1 MNLTTTQ
8 HISVDLI
15 GNRYKTA
22 TVKQNDLATR
32 YINVAITLNGQA
44 YPLSND
50 VTCYLRFMPP
60 NGGQPQLQSCRVE
73 TDGTVTFEVASSMVT
88 TVGKARANID
98 IKQTNPADPATQQ
111 LLSTVVFYIM
121 ILPSAYGDDV
131 LVASDELSPLE
142 QLIQEA
148 EAGCNNAIQTM
159 EVYKENGKYYS
170 EDAYESA
177 KEAEA
182 WAHGDSFIETETYV
196 SEGSATHTLE
206 YIPYSITSV
215 EVNGE
220 PISDYTLV
228 NKTITFT
235 TAPALGVGVKIVYV
249 IDTSEDNAKYYKELA
264 NASANIAS
272 SSATNAMDSAEKS
285 AASATESTAYAI
297 GGNYYKVDDFVGDG
311 TTSTFA
317 LSETPMSILSV
328 KIDGETI
335 QPNQYTASGSNL
347 VFYSI
352 VPDDGAKIKVIF
364 SKNVSNSSKYYS
376 EQSQRYKTEASHS
389 AIESDAYARGGYFN
403 TSQIF
408 FGDGSTTTFTLDNTP
423 DDIYDITIDGTA
435 VSDYTVSGKV
445 ITFTTAPDEYSMI
458 QVSYSADMTNDN
470 AKYYKEQIVNYIN
483 GIYRYVGQVNT
494 YADLPSSGQANGDV
508 YDILTDDP
516 THGIIA
522 GDNVAWNGTSWDKL
536 AGAIA
541 VMVGATAT
549 TNGAKGLVPTP
560 MIADRNKFLRG
571 DGTWAE
577 AVVSDMRGA
586 TSSADGA
593 HGLVPAPTAIDYQKY
608 LRGDGTWARMYGGLV
623 ISAADYQALV
633 AADQDDPNETYFIYD
648 EGSLPDGSSYMQKGL
663 DRVTAGKRNGT
674 TLGFYATAEG
684 GGVVASGDYAHAEG
698 EETSA
703 TGHGAHSE
711 GTISS
716 ASGHSSHAEGRGTKA
731 SSYAQH
737 VEGRYNVEDVSDTYA
752 HITGGGSDGDHRKN
766 IHTLDWNGNA
776 VYEGDV
782 SGKDANNNVI
792 SLRGLK
798 SDIQDVYEAMGKNGA
813 KNLIPFPYDGGGVG
827 THTVNGISFIVNPSG
842 SISISGTATAD
853 AEFTLAGW
861 LEDIL
866 EDEKDYIVSAEGI
879 NGSLST
885 YYLSIEKINRNMEV
899 TSTVDVINDEVQFT
913 ASAYKMDCILKVK
926 SGQTISSVTIYPM
939 IRFASDTDDTYQ
951 PYAMTNKQLT
961 DNLSGKANTATTLA
975 GYGITNAYTKTE
987 VDTAL
992 SNKAGALVTQNF
1004 SNTSEL
1010 TVAANNY
1017 DAISV
1022 DITKQG
1028 YTPIAI
1034 VKIWAMP
1041 QGILPIGGFYIYNNN
1056 GTDYAVVR
1064 YINPTSSS
1072 QSCSKRSLEFT
1083 ILYVKN

>member
-32 YINVAITLNGQA
+32 YINVAVTLNGQA

-159 EVYKENGKYYS
+159 ETYKENGKYYS
-170 EDAYESA
+170 ENATESA
-177 KEAEA
+177 QEAEA
-182 WAHGDSFIETETYV
+182 WAHGNSFVETETYI

-206 YIPYSITSV
+206 YVPTSITSV
-215 EVNGE
+215 EVGGE
-220 PISDYTLV
+220 ATTAYTIN
-228 NKTITFT
+228 NKTITFNI
-235 TAPALGVGVKIVYV
+235 APASGTGVKVIYV
-249 IDTSEDNAKYYKELA
+249 VDTSEDNAKYYKEIA
-264 NASANIAS
+264 SDSAMRSKASAS
-272 SSATNAMDSAEKS
+272 
-285 AASATESTAYAI
+285 ESKAYTI
-297 GGNYYKVDDFVGDG
+297 GGLYSKVDDFVGDG
-311 TTSTFA
+311 ESSYFE
-317 LSETPMSILSV
+317 LSDLPDRIISV
-328 KIDGETI
+328 KINGETI
-335 QPNQYTASGSNL
+335 PNDQYDSRGRRIEFHTVPENGSKIMVLYSRYIASFSN
-347 VFYSI
+347 
-352 VPDDGAKIKVIF
+352 
-364 SKNVSNSSKYYS
+364 SKYYYERSARYSAESYSSASQS
-376 EQSQRYKTEASHS
+376 E
-389 AIESDAYARGGYFN
+389 AYAHGGYFDALEA
-403 TSQIF
+403 F
-408 FGDGSTTTFTLDNTP
+408 WGDGIKTTFELENIP
-423 DDIYDITIDGTA
+423 YEIRYVKIDDIE
-435 VSDYTVSGKV
+435 VSNYTVSGKL
-445 ITFTTAPDEYSMI
+445 ITFTTAPEEDKRIE
-458 QVSYSADMTNDN
+458 VSYTADTTTEN
-470 AKYYKEQIVNYIN
+470 AKYYRDQMANYLN
-483 GIYRYVGQVNT
+483 GIYHYIGQVNS
-494 YADLPSSGQANGDV
+494 YADLPTSGQHNGDV

-516 THGIIA
+516 THDIVA
-522 GDNVAWNGTSWDKL
+522 GDNVAWNGTGWDRLSGK
-536 AGAIA
+536 IA

-549 TNGAKGLVPTP
+549 ANGAKGLVPAPT
-560 MIADRNKFLRG
+560 IADRNKFLCG
-571 DGTWAE
+571 NGTWQSIE
-577 AVVSDMRGA
+577 ALDMVGA
-586 TSSADGA
+586 TSSTDGV
-593 HGLVPAPTAIDYQKY
+593 HGLVPAPTSIDYQKY

-633 AADQDDPNETYFIYD
+633 DANEDDPNETYFIYD
-648 EGSLPDGSSYMQKGL
+648 DGALPDGSSYMQKGL

-684 GGVVASGDYAHAEG
+684 GGVVASGDYCHAEG

-703 TGHGAHSE
+703 TGHGSHSE

-737 VEGRYNVEDVSDTYA
+737 VEGRYNVEDTSDTYA

-792 SLRGLK
+792 SLRSLK
-798 SDIQDVYEAMGKNGA
+798 SDIQDVYEVMGKNGA
-813 KNLIPFPYDGGGVG
+813 KNVIPFPYNGGGVG
-827 THTVNGISFIVNPSG
+827 THTVNGINFIVSPDG
-842 SISISGTATAD
+842 SITISGTATAD
-853 AEFTLAGW
+853 AEFAVAYW

-866 EDEKDYIVSAEGI
+866 ESDKDYIVSAQGI

-913 ASAYKMDCILKVK
+913 ASAYKIDCLLKVK

-939 IRFASDTDDTYQ
+939 IRSASDPDTTYRR
-951 PYAMTNKQLT
+951 YAKTN
-961 DNLSGKANTATTLA
+961 
-975 GYGITNAYTKTE
+975 
-987 VDTAL
+987 
-992 SNKAGALVTQNF
+992 
-1004 SNTSEL
+1004 SEL
-1010 TVAANNY
+1010 TEEIATLKFVTEEHSIENSQVIYKETSKLFEIPCAKA
-1017 DAISV
+1017 
-1022 DITKQG
+1022 G
-1028 YTPIAI
+1028 YTPIGI
-1034 VKIWAMP
+1034 VGVRGKNTELLSLKEYYVSGNTA
-1041 QGILPIGGFYIYNNN
+1041 YVYYTNA
-1056 GTDYAVVR
+1056 TSDYALT
-1064 YINPTSSS
+1064 PTSIIV
-1072 QSCSKRSLEFT
+1072 RV
-1083 ILYVKN
+1083 LYAKN

>member
-111 LLSTVVFYIM
+111 LLSTVVFYIV

-131 LVASDELSPLE
+131 LIASDELSPLE

-182 WAHGDSFIETETYV
+182 WSHGDSFIETETYV

-220 PISDYTLV
+220 PTSDYSLV

-235 TAPALGVGVKIVYV
+235 TAPASGVGVKVVYV
-249 IDTSEDNAKYYKELA
+249 VDTSEDNAKYYKELA
-264 NASANIAS
+264 NASASLAS
-272 SSATNAMDSAEKS
+272 TGATDAMDSAEKS

-364 SKNVSNSSKYYS
+364 SKNVSNSAKYYS

-389 AIESDAYARGGYFN
+389 ATESDAYARGGYFN
-403 TSQIF
+403 TSQVF
-408 FGDGSTTTFTLDNTP
+408 FGDGTTTTFTLDNTP

-470 AKYYKEQIVNYIN
+470 AKYYKDQIVNYIN
-483 GIYRYVGQVNT
+483 GVYRYVGQVNS

-522 GDNVAWNGTSWDKL
+522 GDNVAWNGTGWDKL

-541 VMVGATAT
+541 VMVGATST

-586 TSSADGA
+586 TSSVDGA
-593 HGLVPAPTAIDYQKY
+593 HGLVPAPTAIDYNKY

-731 SSYAQH
+731 SSYSQH

-782 SGKDANNNVI
+782 SGKDVNNNVI

-798 SDIQDVYEAMGKNGA
+798 SDIQDVYEVMGNNGA
-813 KNLIPFPYDGGGVG
+813 KNLIELPYTDSSGIVN
-827 THTVNGISFIVNPSG
+827 NGITFTYGASKKITAN
-842 SISISGTATAD
+842 GTATGDAVFTINDLWDFDNDGEYILNCEDLNGAD
-853 AEFTLAGW
+853 
-861 LEDIL
+861 D
-866 EDEKDYIVSAEGI
+866 
-879 NGSLST
+879 T
-885 YYLSIEKINRNMEV
+885 YYVSLEF
-899 TSTVDVINDEVQFT
+899 INDRGHSMRTFVTTGSDVNVTVPQNAIDAVLT
-913 ASAYKMDCILKVK
+913 LNIK
-926 SGQTISSVTIYPM
+926 SGQTVSYKTFKPM
-939 IRFASDTDDTYQ
+939 IRLASDTDDAYKT
-951 PYAMTNKQLT
+951 PVKTNKQLT
-961 DNLSGKANTATTLA
+961 EDVDLISNRVEANTLGNTVSIDTTTYNFNNPYVCPADGYLELQIDANGKGQATIIISVLNSINMGIPGSGSASSPMKFTSFVKKGMQVYLA
-975 GYGITNAYTKTE
+975 GSTNSRLY
-987 VDTAL
+987 
-992 SNKAGALVTQNF
+992 
-1004 SNTSEL
+1004 
-1010 TVAANNY
+1010 
-1017 DAISV
+1017 
-1022 DITKQG
+1022 
-1028 YTPIAI
+1028 YTPL
-1034 VKIWAMP
+1034 
-1041 QGILPIGGFYIYNNN
+1041 QY
-1056 GTDYAVVR
+1056 
-1064 YINPTSSS
+1064 
-1072 QSCSKRSLEFT
+1072 
-1083 ILYVKN
+1083 

>member
-98 IKQTNPADPATQQ
+98 IKQTNPADPSTQQ
-111 LLSTVVFYIM
+111 LLSTVVFYII

-131 LVASDELSPLE
+131 LIASDELSPLE

-182 WAHGDSFIETETYV
+182 WSHGDSFIETETYV

-220 PISDYTLV
+220 PTSDYTLV

-235 TAPALGVGVKIVYV
+235 TAPASGVGVKIVYAV
-249 IDTSEDNAKYYKELA
+249 DTSADNAKYYKELA
-264 NASANIAS
+264 SASASLAS
-272 SSATNAMDSAEKS
+272 TGATNAMDSAEKS

-364 SKNVSNSSKYYS
+364 SKNVSNSAKYYS

-389 AIESDAYARGGYFN
+389 ATESDAYARGGYFN
-403 TSQIF
+403 TSQVF
-408 FGDGSTTTFTLDNTP
+408 FGDGTTTTFTLDNTP

-470 AKYYKEQIVNYIN
+470 AKYYKDQIVNYIN
-483 GIYRYVGQVNT
+483 GVYRYVGQVNS

-522 GDNVAWNGTSWDKL
+522 GDNVAWNGTGWDKL

-541 VMVGATAT
+541 VMVGATST

-586 TSSADGA
+586 TSSVDGA

-608 LRGDGTWARMYGGLV
+608 LRGDGIWARMYGGLV

-703 TGHGAHSE
+703 TGHGSHSE

-737 VEGRYNVEDVSDTYA
+737 VEGRYNVEDVNDTYA

-782 SGKDANNNVI
+782 SGKDANDDII
-792 SLRGLK
+792 SLRSLK
-798 SDIQDVYEAMGKNGA
+798 SDIQDVYKAMSINGA
-813 KNLIPFPYDGGGVG
+813 KNLIELPYTDYSG
-827 THTVNGISFIVNPSG
+827 TVNNGITFTYGANKQITAN
-842 SISISGTATAD
+842 GTATGDAVFTINDLWDFENAD
-853 AEFTLAGW
+853 EYILNC
-861 LEDIL
+861 EDL
-866 EDEKDYIVSAEGI
+866 DGADD
-879 NGSLST
+879 T
-885 YYLSIEKINRNMEV
+885 YYVSLEFIDDRGHSIRTFV
-899 TSTVDVINDEVQFT
+899 TTGSDVNVTVPQDAIDAVITLN
-913 ASAYKMDCILKVK
+913 IK
-926 SGQTISSVTIYPM
+926 SGQTVSYKTFKPM
-939 IRFASDTDDTYQ
+939 IRLASDTDDTYKT
-951 PYAMTNKQLT
+951 PVKTNKQLT
-961 DNLSGKANTATTLA
+961 
-975 GYGITNAYTKTE
+975 E
-987 VDTAL
+987 
-992 SNKAGALVTQNF
+992 
-1004 SNTSEL
+1004 
-1010 TVAANNY
+1010 
-1017 DAISV
+1017 AISGTINDRHYDV
-1022 DITKQG
+1022 IPENPYTIPNDG
-1028 YTPIAI
+1028 YI
-1034 VKIWAMP
+1034 
-1041 QGILPIGGFYIYNNN
+1041 
-1056 GTDYAVVR
+1056 
-1064 YINPTSSS
+1064 
-1072 QSCSKRSLEFT
+1072 
-1083 ILYVKN
+1083 ILYVAPGKEGGADANNITLMSATVPSDGNGIQLSAYVKKGMNISKWGTANLLWAPLLN

>member
-32 YINVAITLNGQA
+32 YINVAVTLNGQA

-98 IKQTNPADPATQQ
+98 IKQTNPADPSTQQ
-111 LLSTVVFYIM
+111 LLSTVVFYII

-131 LVASDELSPLE
+131 LIASDELSPLE

-170 EDAYESA
+170 EDAHESA

-182 WAHGDSFIETETYV
+182 WTHGDSFIETETYV

-215 EVNGE
+215 EVGGE
-220 PISDYTLV
+220 ATTDYTLV

-235 TAPALGVGVKIVYV
+235 TAPASGVGVKVVYV
-249 IDTSEDNAKYYKELA
+249 VDTSADNARYYKELA
-264 NASANIAS
+264 SASANIAS
-272 SSATNAMDSAEKS
+272 TGATDAMDSAEKS

-297 GGNYYKVDDFVGDG
+297 GGNYFKVDDFVGDG

-335 QPNQYTASGSNL
+335 QPNQYTASGSNI

-352 VPDDGAKIKVIF
+352 VPDNGAKIKVIY
-364 SKNVSNSSKYYS
+364 SKNVSNSAKYYS
-376 EQSQRYKTEASHS
+376 EQSQKYKTEASHS
-389 AIESDAYARGGYFN
+389 ATESDAYARGGYF
-403 TSQIF
+403 TTEEHF
-408 FGDGSTTTFTLDNTP
+408 FGDGTTTTFSLENTP
-423 DDIYDITIDGTA
+423 HSVYTVEVDGTE
-435 VSDYTVSGKV
+435 VSNYTVSGNE
-445 ITFTTAPDEYSMI
+445 ITFTTAPDQYSMI
-458 QVSYSADMTNDN
+458 LVNYSADTTSDN
-470 AKYYKEQIVNYIN
+470 AKYYRDQIVNYIN
-483 GIYRYVGQVNT
+483 GIYRYMGQVNT
-494 YADLPSSGQANGDV
+494 YADLPSSDQHNGDV

-516 THGIIA
+516 THEIIA
-522 GDNVAWNGTSWDKL
+522 GDNVAWNGTGWDKL

-541 VMVGATAT
+541 VMVGATST
-549 TNGAKGLVPTP
+549 TNGAKGLVPAPT
-560 MIADRNKFLRG
+560 IADRNKFLRG

-577 AVVSDMRGA
+577 STVADMIGA
-586 TSSADGA
+586 TSSANGA
-593 HGLVPAPTAIDYQKY
+593 HGLVPTPTSIDYQKY
-608 LRGDGTWARMYGGLV
+608 LRGDGTWSRMYGGLV

-648 EGSLPDGSSYMQKGL
+648 DGILPDGSSYMQKGL

-737 VEGRYNVEDVSDTYA
+737 VEGRYNVEDISDTYA

-776 VYEGDV
+776 VYEGNV

-792 SLRGLK
+792 SLRSLK
-798 SDIQDVYEAMGKNGA
+798 SDIQDAYEVMGNNGA
-813 KNLIPFPYDGGGVG
+813 KNLIPFPYNGGGVG
-827 THTVNGISFIVNPSG
+827 THTVNGINFIVNPDG
-842 SISISGTATAD
+842 SIAISGTATAD
-853 AEFTLAGW
+853 AEFTLANW
-861 LEDIL
+861 LEDKL
-866 EDEKDYIVSAEGI
+866 ESDKDYIVSAEGI

-913 ASAYKMDCILKVK
+913 ASAYRIDCFLKVK

-939 IRFASDTDDTYQ
+939 IRSAYDTDTTYRR
-951 PYAMTNKQLT
+951 YAKTN
-961 DNLSGKANTATTLA
+961 
-975 GYGITNAYTKTE
+975 
-987 VDTAL
+987 
-992 SNKAGALVTQNF
+992 
-1004 SNTSEL
+1004 SEL
-1010 TVAANNY
+1010 TGELSELSEDVSE
-1017 DAISV
+1017 ISNIV
-1022 DITKQG
+1022 NVHDINSGLDISSYTNGVNPYRIPRDG
-1028 YTPIAI
+1028 YVRLEVSTGGRGSVYIDNTEF
-1034 VKIWAMP
+1034 VKIPSAMTASS
-1041 QGILPIGGFYIYNNN
+1041 GVTISFFVKKGLTTFLYNGNS
-1056 GTDYAVVR
+1056 A
-1064 YINPTSSS
+1064 
-1072 QSCSKRSLEFT
+1072 SLYFHT
-1083 ILYVKN
+1083 LT

>member
-142 QLIQEA
+142 KLIQEA

-182 WAHGDSFIETETYV
+182 WAHGNSFVETETYI

-220 PISDYTLV
+220 PTSDYSLV
-228 NKTITFT
+228 NKTITFN
-235 TAPALGVGVKIVYV
+235 TAPASGVGVKIVYSV
-249 IDTSEDNAKYYKELA
+249 DTSTDNAKYYKEVA
-264 NASANIAS
+264 NDSAMRSKASAS
-272 SSATNAMDSAEKS
+272 
-285 AASATESTAYAI
+285 ESKAYTM
-297 GGNYYKVDDFVGDG
+297 GGTYSKVDDLVGDG
-311 TTSTFA
+311 ESRYFT
-317 LSETPMSILSV
+317 LSAPPHQIISV
-328 KIDGETI
+328 KINGETI
-335 QPNQYTASGSNL
+335 PSSEYSVSGGNGIEFYNIVPENGSNII
-347 VFYSI
+347 VFYTHNQS
-352 VPDDGAKIKVIF
+352 
-364 SKNVSNSSKYYS
+364 STENSKYFYERS
-376 EQSQRYKTEASHS
+376 YDNYVESRSSAEQSN
-389 AIESDAYARGGYFN
+389 AYARGGYF
-403 TSQIF
+403 TIDERF
-408 FGDGSTTTFTLDNTP
+408 WGDGVKTTFELDNTP
-423 DDIYDITIDGTA
+423 DEIKYIKIDDTE
-435 VSDYTVSGKV
+435 VSNYTVSGKL
-445 ITFTTAPDEYSMI
+445 ITFTTAPEQYAAI
-458 QVSYSADMTNDN
+458 VVHYEADTTTEN
-470 AKYYKEQIVNYIN
+470 AKYYRDQMANYLN
-483 GIYRYVGQVNT
+483 GIYHYVGQVNS
-494 YADLPSSGQANGDV
+494 YADLPTSGQHNGDV

-516 THGIIA
+516 THDIVA
-522 GDNVAWNGTSWDKL
+522 GDNVAWNGTGWDRLSGK
-536 AGAIA
+536 IA

-549 TNGAKGLVPTP
+549 TNGAKGLVPAPT
-560 MIADRNKFLRG
+560 IADRNKFLCG
-571 DGTWAE
+571 DGTWQSIE
-577 AVVSDMRGA
+577 ALDMIGA
-586 TSSADGA
+586 TSSTNGV
-593 HGLVPAPTAIDYQKY
+593 HGLVPAPTSIDYQKY

-623 ISAADYQALV
+623 ISAADYEALV
-633 AADQDDPNETYFIYD
+633 NANQDDPNETYFIYD
-648 EGSLPDGSSYMQKGL
+648 DGALPDGSSYMQKGL

-703 TGHGAHSE
+703 TGHGSHSE

-798 SDIQDVYEAMGKNGA
+798 SDIQDVYEVMGKNGA
-813 KNLIPFPYDGGGVG
+813 KNFIPFPYNGGGVG
-827 THTVNGISFIVNPSG
+827 THTVNGINFIVNPDG

-853 AEFTLAGW
+853 AEFGLAYW

-866 EDEKDYIVSAEGI
+866 EDGKDYIVSAEGI

-885 YYLSIEKINRNMEV
+885 YYLSIEKINYSMEV

-913 ASAYKMDCILKVK
+913 ASAYKINCLLKVK

-939 IRFASDTDDTYQ
+939 IRSASDTDDTYQ

-992 SNKAGALVTQNF
+992 SNKAGALVTQDF
-1004 SNTSEL
+1004 SSTSEL
-1010 TVAANNY
+1010 TVEANNY
-1017 DAISV
+1017 NAISV

-1034 VKIWAMP
+1034 VRIWAMP
-1041 QGILPIGGFYIYNNN
+1041 QGMLPIGGFYIYNNE

-1072 QSCSKRSLEFT
+1072 QTCSKRSLEFT
-1083 ILYVKN
+1083 VLYVKN